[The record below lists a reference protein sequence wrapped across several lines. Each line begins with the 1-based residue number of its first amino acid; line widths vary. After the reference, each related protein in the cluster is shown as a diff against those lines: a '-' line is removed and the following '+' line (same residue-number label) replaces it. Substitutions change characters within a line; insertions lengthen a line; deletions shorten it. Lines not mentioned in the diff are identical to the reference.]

1 MGGKNVTAYNKEQAV
16 FLIWEPQ
23 GDEAS
28 FNTVKKRAV
37 KRWDKSCLFNI

>member
-16 FLIWEPQ
+16 FLTWEPQ

-28 FNTVKKRAV
+28 FNTIKKWAA
-37 KRWDKSCLFNI
+37 KHWDKSCLFNI